1 MSKFVRVPFT
11 EADDV
16 KAIKD
21 ELTAS
26 EMANALIKAYNES
39 VEGDA
44 PEDPES
50 IDSYDSEREIEEARE
65 KGIISEKTAEQ
76 LKLKSRRSGNNVSRL

>member
-1 MSKFVRVPFT
+1 MSKYVRVPFT
-11 EADDV
+11 EADDAQ
-16 KAIKD
+16 KIKD
-21 ELTAS
+21 ELSPS

-39 VEGDA
+39 VEGDT

-65 KGIISEKTAEQ
+65 KGVISPRKAEQ
-76 LKLKSRRSGNNVSRL
+76 LKLKARRSGNSVGR